1 MAKFYGEV
9 GFLTLSETSPGIW
22 TEALVRRNYYGDI
35 LGMNLRWEQTDHLND
50 NIRTSNRIS
59 IVFDGY
65 LEQHLAQIKYVK
77 WQGVKWEISSWEI
90 TRPRVVLYLGGVYNA
105 PETASE

>member
-9 GFLTLSETSPGIW
+9 GFLTLSETSPGVW

-105 PETASE
+105 PETESE

>member
-35 LGMNLRWEQTDHLND
+35 LGMNLRWNQTDHLND
-50 NIRTSNRIS
+50 DLRTSNRIS

-65 LEQHLAQIKYVK
+65 LEQHLAQIKYIK

-105 PETASE
+105 PETESE